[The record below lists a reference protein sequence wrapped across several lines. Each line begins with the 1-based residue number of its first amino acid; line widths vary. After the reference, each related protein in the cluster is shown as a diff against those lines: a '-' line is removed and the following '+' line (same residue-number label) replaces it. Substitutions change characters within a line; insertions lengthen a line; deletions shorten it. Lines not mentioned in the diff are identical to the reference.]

1 MIFFKYND
9 TVIID
14 YDWRNLFMMI
24 LISNHKKVCWR
35 DDIKSIKIFIY
46 LIIIKPVSTS
56 SYSYPGAGCGLR
68 SLVVWTFTFS
78 CSRQAARPGHRLV
91 SSGFRPWNG
100 DQHLTGRLKLAC
112 LCSLWTIQEFL
123 GTQWFFCYF
132 GSLSWLCCKSR
143 RQWPLDCLGPKTI
156 GDHARSQSGLH
167 TSKYWQRPSSSKL
180 TKSTEQSDLVIT
192 QSQTL
197 SRYLDACENKWD
209 TLKI

>member
-1 MIFFKYND
+1 MWISDFGLGTTVSTGNWRMYRKIKFKNWCFSFENMIFFKYND

-100 DQHLTGRLKLAC
+100 EQHLTGRLKVAC
-112 LCSLWTIQEFL
+112 LCSLWTIQEFV
-123 GTQWFFCYF
+123 GTQWFFCDF
-132 GSLSWLCCKSR
+132 GFTQLIVLQVQETVAPWLPWA
-143 RQWPLDCLGPKTI
+143 QD
-156 GDHARSQSGLH
+156 
-167 TSKYWQRPSSSKL
+167 
-180 TKSTEQSDLVIT
+180 
-192 QSQTL
+192 
-197 SRYLDACENKWD
+197 
-209 TLKI
+209 